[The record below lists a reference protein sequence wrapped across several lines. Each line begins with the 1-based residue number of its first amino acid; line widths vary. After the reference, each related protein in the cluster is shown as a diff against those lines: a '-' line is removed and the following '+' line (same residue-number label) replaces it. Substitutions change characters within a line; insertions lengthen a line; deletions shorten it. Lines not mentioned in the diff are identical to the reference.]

1 MYEITQIMRSGIYFF
16 IHEFIINFQN
26 GLVRKLESMIAY
38 KKFVS
43 NVQSVYA
50 PTLKKIKDHW
60 KRIVRS
66 KESSFI
72 TVLFHSSDKH
82 TAFSFASQIYLTKMI
97 TKYRSTVILKMY
109 DIQHVRLHAGE
120 NLRADSTWKWDD

>member
-1 MYEITQIMRSGIYFF
+1 MRSGIYFF

-26 GLVRKLESMIAY
+26 GSVRKLESMIAY
-38 KKFVS
+38 KKFVL

-50 PTLKKIKDHW
+50 PTLKKIKHHL

-82 TAFSFASQIYLTKMI
+82 ITFSFASQIYLTKMI
-97 TKYRSTVILKMY
+97 TKY
-109 DIQHVRLHAGE
+109 
-120 NLRADSTWKWDD
+120 